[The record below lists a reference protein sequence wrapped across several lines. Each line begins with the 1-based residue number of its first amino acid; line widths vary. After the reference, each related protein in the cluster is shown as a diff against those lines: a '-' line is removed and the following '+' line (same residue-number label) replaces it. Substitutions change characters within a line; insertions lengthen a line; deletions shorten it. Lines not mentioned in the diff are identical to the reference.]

1 MRRQSETF
9 IYHHGCVEAKTIP
22 AELKERERVSEGQET
37 ERGNVERE
45 MSKEVQVCFVC
56 GYTVE
61 GQD

>member
-22 AELKERERVSEGQET
+22 TELRERERERVSEGQGI

-45 MSKEVQVCFVC
+45 MSKEV
-56 GYTVE
+56 
-61 GQD
+61 